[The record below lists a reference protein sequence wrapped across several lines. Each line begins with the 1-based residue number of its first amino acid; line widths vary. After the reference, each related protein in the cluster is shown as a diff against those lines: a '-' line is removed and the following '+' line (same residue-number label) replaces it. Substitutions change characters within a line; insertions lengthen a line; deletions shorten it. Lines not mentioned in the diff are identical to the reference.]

1 MNLKRL
7 MAVLLTALMLLG
19 GLFSNVSLAAAP
31 GSLKVFYS
39 NNGAGTNSNQ
49 LYINIK
55 LRNLGTSDIDLS
67 KLTIRYYFTKDSNK
81 ELKYYSDYVSMGS
94 VSTAFYD
101 LSPAAAKA
109 DKYIEIKPSSGTIS
123 TAGAQWPKQSEVNI
137 QGRVARS
144 DWSNFDQSNDHSY
157 MSATSQYVEN
167 PYIAVFE
174 SGTLIAGTVPGG
186 VVSNPPTATKAA
198 TPTKS
203 AATPTRFAPT
213 PTKSVPTPTKSTVS
227 HTPTPVTATS
237 IPSKGEVFVTVDKTT
252 AAVGNIIKAT
262 INVKD
267 FDVIAGYQASLKYD
281 PTVLQPVYLDGTQY
295 DNSSTP
301 EYGTLLQKRYSGT
314 DMAANDLSKGI
325 LTFGRTYMAL
335 DSYKA
340 SGVKENNGSLAII
353 GFKVLKTT
361 STRITLENTPSLTNP
376 VVGTMVFDWNG
387 TQLNGYTVTQAAA
400 INSGNVATPTKSVT
414 PTKAPTP
421 TKSAA
426 PTPTAVTSVP
436 PGAEVYV
443 TVDKTTAAVGDI
455 IKTTISVKG
464 FDVVAG
470 YQANIKYDPTVLQP
484 VYLDGTPYDNSS
496 SPEYGTLLQKRYSGT
511 DMASNDITKGILTFG
526 RTYMALESY
535 KASGVKENTGSLAII
550 GFKVLK
556 VSSTKI
562 MLENASSL
570 TNPVSGTMVFDW
582 NGTQLNGYTVT
593 QASTINSGSVA
604 TPTRS
609 VAPTP
614 TKSAAPTPTA
624 VTSVPPGAEVYV
636 TVDKTTAAVGD
647 IIKAT
652 ISVKGFDVVAG
663 YQANIKYDT
672 TVLQPVYLD
681 GTPYDN
687 SSSPEYGTLLQKRYS
702 GTDMASN
709 DITKGTLTFGRTYMA
724 LESYKASGVKEN
736 AGSLA
741 IIGFKVLKVSST
753 KIMLENASSLTN
765 PVSGT
770 MVFDWNG
777 TQLSGYAV
785 TQAAAINSGSVA
797 TPTRSVTPTKAPTPT
812 PTRSV
817 APTST
822 PTKSA
827 TPTPTPVPGKGEV
840 YLTLDKTTA
849 AVGDIIAAT
858 LNVKG
863 FDVVSGYQANIKYD
877 PSVLQPV
884 YLDGTPYDSSSAPDY
899 GTLLQKRYSGT
910 DMAAN
915 DLSKG
920 SLTFGRTYMNLAS
933 YKNSGVPEN
942 TGSLAVIGFK
952 VLKAASTK
960 ITLENSPS
968 LTSPVNGTM
977 IFDWDGL
984 QLSGYKV
991 TQAASIN

>member
-1 MNLKRL
+1 MNFKRL
-7 MAVLLTALMLLG
+7 MAVLLTSLLLLG

-31 GSLKVFYS
+31 SSLKVSYS
-39 NNGAGTNSNQ
+39 NNGAGTTSNQ
-49 LYINIK
+49 IYINLK
-55 LRNLGTSDIDLS
+55 LRNLGTSDIDMS
-67 KLTIRYYFTKDSNK
+67 KLTIRYYFTKDSDK

-94 VSTAFYD
+94 ISTAFYD
-101 LSPAAAKA
+101 LSPATAKA
-109 DKYIEIKPSSGTIS
+109 DKYIEFKPSSGTIS

-174 SGTLIAGTVPGG
+174 SGTLIAGIIPGG

-198 TPTKS
+198 TPTK
-203 AATPTRFAPT
+203 P
-213 PTKSVPTPTKSTVS
+213 VPTPTKSTVS
-227 HTPTPVTATS
+227 NTPTPTPTTTTS

-281 PTVLQPVYLDGTQY
+281 PTVLQPVYLDGTPY

-340 SGVKENNGSLAII
+340 SGVKENNGTLAII

-361 STRITLENTPSLTNP
+361 ATKISLENTSSLTNP
-376 VVGTMVFDWNG
+376 VSGTMVFDWNG
-387 TQLNGYTVTQAAA
+387 IQLAGYTVTQAST
-400 INSGNVATPTKSVT
+400 INSGSVATPTESL
-414 PTKAPTP
+414 APTP

-426 PTPTAVTSVP
+426 PTPTAVASVP

-455 IKTTISVKG
+455 ITATINVKG

-470 YQANIKYDPTVLQP
+470 YQANIKYDPAVLQP

-511 DMASNDITKGILTFG
+511 DMASNDVTKGILTFG

-556 VSSTKI
+556 VSSTKFV
-562 MLENASSL
+562 LENASSL

-582 NGTQLNGYTVT
+582 NGIQLAGYAVT
-593 QASTINSGSVA
+593 QAPTINSGSVA
-604 TPTRS
+604 TPTKI
-609 VAPTP
+609 APTP
-614 TKSAAPTPTA
+614 TKSEAPTA
-624 VTSVPPGAEVYV
+624 
-636 TVDKTTAAVGD
+636 
-647 IIKAT
+647 
-652 ISVKGFDVVAG
+652 
-663 YQANIKYDT
+663 
-672 TVLQPVYLD
+672 
-681 GTPYDN
+681 
-687 SSSPEYGTLLQKRYS
+687 
-702 GTDMASN
+702 
-709 DITKGTLTFGRTYMA
+709 
-724 LESYKASGVKEN
+724 
-736 AGSLA
+736 
-741 IIGFKVLKVSST
+741 
-753 KIMLENASSLTN
+753 
-765 PVSGT
+765 
-770 MVFDWNG
+770 
-777 TQLSGYAV
+777 
-785 TQAAAINSGSVA
+785 
-797 TPTRSVTPTKAPTPT
+797 T

-817 APTST
+817 APTAT
-822 PTKSA
+822 PTNVPTS
-827 TPTPTPVPGKGEV
+827 TPTPTPIPGKGEV
-840 YLTLDKTTA
+840 YITLDKTTA
-849 AVGDIIAAT
+849 AVGDIIAVT

-877 PSVLQPV
+877 PVVLQPV
-884 YLDGTPYDSSSAPDY
+884 YLDGTPYDNSSAPDY

-933 YKNSGVPEN
+933 YKNSGAPEN

-952 VLKAASTK
+952 VLKTASTK
-960 ITLENSPS
+960 IMLENSPS
-968 LTSPVNGTM
+968 LTNPVTGTM